1 MTSPFEDQG
10 IEKAMIPLSF
20 AQQRLWFINQMEG
33 SNSTYNVGIIF
44 RLTGGLDHEALSNA
58 LNDLVGRHEA
68 LRTVFGE
75 HEGVPYQR
83 ILPTAEAVVHLDV
96 RHVPQSALMEA
107 VETACHYCFDL
118 SAELLLRG
126 WLLAVGPDEHV
137 LVLLMHHIVTDGWST
152 GPLTRD
158 LAAAYAA
165 RIRGNAPDWDD
176 LPVQYA
182 DYATWQRELLGSDDD
197 PTSVMQRQLRYWQEA
212 LKDLPEELTLPTDRP
227 RPAVS
232 SYQGGMVRLDL
243 SPATRRALVALAHE
257 SRATLF
263 MVLQAGLAAL
273 LTRMG
278 AGADIPL
285 GVPVAGRSDP
295 ALYDLVGFFV
305 NTLVLRADT
314 SGSPTFRELLGRLRQ
329 ANLGASENQDLPFE
343 RLVEVM
349 NPARS
354 RARNPLFQVMLSLEQ
369 DAGSGFEL
377 PGLDI
382 SRVDI
387 TWDRAMFDLTINV
400 SEEGED
406 AGLAGSLIYATD
418 IFDRHT
424 AESLAARFA
433 RLLEAGAAH
442 PDQKIS
448 EIDILTA
455 EESRQLLDGWN
466 KTARAI
472 PDVTVPE
479 LFEQQVSRTPDAI
492 AVQADDLTLSYAE
505 LNERSNRL
513 AHYLISKG
521 ISPEDV
527 IAIAVPRSAALI
539 VTILAVLKSGAAYLP
554 IDLGYPD
561 ERIGLMIAD
570 AAPVYLLY
578 TGPELPNPG
587 HRTSAL
593 RIDSDELAQELAE
606 LPQQNLSDLTR
617 HASLSPGNAAYVIY
631 TSGSTGDAKG
641 VVVGHRNLVNYL
653 AWSADAFP
661 AVRGS
666 TILHSSISFDFT
678 ITALLSPLAA
688 GGLVRVA
695 DLDASA
701 GEDAG
706 QGAVDPSTFLKIT
719 PSHLDLIANSSA
731 QWSPT
736 QQLLFCG
743 EPLTSGVLAK
753 WQGINPDIEVL
764 NGYGPTE
771 ATIECTWH
779 EVTPSAPQSSAQV
792 PIGRP
797 IWNTKVFVLDDLLRP
812 VPVGV
817 VGELYVAGAGL
828 ARGYLGRP
836 GLTAER
842 FVACPYSAGGARM
855 YRTGDLAFWRADG
868 QLVCVGRADEQVK
881 IRGYRIEL
889 GEIEAVL
896 ARHPGVRQAAVSVR
910 DDRRGGQLLAAYI
923 VLADGEEVAA
933 AELRAHVAAAL
944 PNYMIPAAFVEL
956 DRLPVTPNGKLDRE
970 ALPAPDFVAAAATDA
985 LPRTPLE
992 ELLCQLF
999 AEVLGLPRVGIHASF
1014 FDLGGHSLL
1023 AARLAFRLRKVLAR
1037 DIAVGLLF
1045 AHPSVAELA
1054 LAVAVGPE
1062 ADAAVEAAASS
1073 PEALERLLVV
1083 LKQDEHIG
1091 ESLRGLTASLPREV
1105 SDPAGPRF
1113 LLTGATGFFGAFLLD
1128 ELLRSTD
1135 RRITCLVRA
1144 TDSDHALD
1152 RVRRSLTRFD
1162 RWTPE
1167 AASRVSAVAGDLE
1180 QPLLGMSEV
1189 EYGRLAETVSDIYHC
1204 GAQVNLMLP
1213 FENVRAANLGGTR
1226 EIVRLAATSILKR
1239 VHYIS
1244 TDAQLAGGYV
1254 LSKRLAEH
1262 ALLKATDAGVP
1273 VHVYRVPRLS
1283 LDTRTGRG
1291 NPRDIALRLLRV
1303 VVELRSAPD
1312 VNFSEMW
1319 IPVDEAARLVIS
1331 ASGAELDAS
1340 RFSVVTPEPTTW
1352 RDVMDMVRAAGF
1364 QIMLKPADEW
1374 AEQVGASDSEEHHV
1388 VLSAIA
1394 LSGAERDTR
1403 WDGDFTVYEDPEAFG
1418 QLLTGPSLDAATL
1431 NRYLHIIAPAD
1442 DRVGG

>member
-1 MTSPFEDQG
+1 
-10 IEKAMIPLSF
+10 MIPLSF

-33 SNSTYNVGIIF
+33 PNPTYNVANIF
-44 RLTGGLDHEALSNA
+44 RLTGRLDHEALSNA
-58 LNDLVGRHEA
+58 LNDVVGRHEA

-75 HEGVPYQR
+75 HEGAPYQR
-83 ILPTAEAVVHLDV
+83 ILPAADAVVRMDV
-96 RHVPQSALMEA
+96 RHVPQSSLMEA
-107 VETACHYCFDL
+107 VETACHYRFDL
-118 SAELLLRG
+118 SAELLFRA
-126 WLLAVGPDEHV
+126 LLLVVGPDEHV

-158 LAAAYAA
+158 LSAAYTA
-165 RIRGNAPDWDD
+165 RIDGSAPDWDD

-197 PTSVMQRQLRYWQEA
+197 PSSVMQRQLRYWQEV

-232 SYQGGMVRLDL
+232 SYQGGMVRFGL
-243 SPATRRALVALAHE
+243 SPAARRALVALAHE
-257 SRATLF
+257 GRATLF

-278 AGADIPL
+278 AGTDIPL
-285 GVPVAGRSDP
+285 GVPVAGRGDA
-295 ALYDLVGFFV
+295 ALYDLAGFFV
-305 NTLVLRADT
+305 NTLVVRADT

-329 ANLGASENQDLPFE
+329 ANLGANENQDLPFE

-369 DAGSGFEL
+369 DAGSGFTL

-387 TWDRAMFDLTINV
+387 TWDRAMFDLTIDV
-400 SEEGED
+400 SEGEGDD
-406 AGLAGSLIYATD
+406 AGLAGSIIYATD
-418 IFDRHT
+418 IFERHT
-424 AESLAARFA
+424 AESLAARFV
-433 RLLEAGAAH
+433 RLLEAGAEH
-442 PDQKIS
+442 PDRKIS
-448 EIDILTA
+448 EIDILA
-455 EESRQLLDGWN
+455 ADERLQLLDGWTS
-466 KTARAI
+466 TAKAI

-479 LFEQQVSRTPDAI
+479 QFEQQVSRTPDAV
-492 AVQADDLTLSYAE
+492 AVKADDLTLTYAE

-521 ISPEDV
+521 VSPDDV
-527 IAIAVPRSAALI
+527 IAIAVPRSASLI
-539 VTILAVLKSGAAYLP
+539 VAVLAVLKSGAAYLP
-554 IDLGYPD
+554 VDLGYPD
-561 ERIGLMIAD
+561 DRIGLMIAD
-570 AAPVYLLY
+570 AAPAYLICA
-578 TGPELPNPG
+578 GPELPNSHHG
-587 HRTSAL
+587 TSVL
-593 RIDSDELAQELAE
+593 RIDTDERLRELAE
-606 LPQQNLSDLTR
+606 LPRQNPSDLAR
-617 HASLSPGNAAYVIY
+617 HAALSPGNAAYVIY

-641 VVVGHRNLVNYL
+641 VIVSHRSLVNYL
-653 AWSADAFP
+653 SWSADAFY

-678 ITALLSPLAA
+678 ITALLSPLVT
-688 GGLVRVA
+688 GGCVRVA
-695 DLDASA
+695 DLDPSA

-706 QGAVDPSTFLKIT
+706 QGPADTSTFLKIT
-719 PSHLDLIANSSA
+719 PSHLDLIIHSSA

-743 EPLTSGVLAK
+743 EPLTNGLLAK
-753 WQGINPDIEVL
+753 WQRLNPRIEVL

-771 ATIECTWH
+771 TTIECTWH
-779 EVTPSAPQSSAQV
+779 EVTSSARQSSGQV

-797 IWNTKVFVLDDLLRP
+797 IRNTKVFVLDDLLRP

-817 VGELYVAGAGL
+817 AGELYVAGAGL

-836 GLTAER
+836 DLTAER
-842 FVACPYSAGGARM
+842 FVACPYSADGARM

-896 ARHPGVRQAAVSVR
+896 ARHPRVRQAAVSVR
-910 DDRRGGQLLAAYI
+910 EDRAGGKLLAAYI
-923 VLADGEEVAA
+923 VLAETEEVTA
-933 AELRAHVAAAL
+933 AELRAYVAAAL
-944 PNYMIPAAFVEL
+944 PNYMIPAAFVEMN
-956 DRLPVTPNGKLDRE
+956 RLPVTPNGKLDRD

-985 LPRTPLE
+985 SPRTPLE
-992 ELLCQLF
+992 EMLCLLF

-1023 AARLAFRLRKVLAR
+1023 AARLAFRLRKVMGR

-1054 LAVAVGPE
+1054 QAVAAGPE
-1062 ADAAVEAAASS
+1062 ADAAAETAASS
-1073 PEALERLLVV
+1073 PEALESRLAEM
-1083 LKQDEHIG
+1083 KQDESVG
-1091 ESLRGLTASLPREV
+1091 EALRGLTAILPRGV
-1105 SDPAGPRF
+1105 SESADRHF
-1113 LLTGATGFFGAFLLD
+1113 LLTGATGYFGAFLLD
-1128 ELLRSTD
+1128 QLLRNTD

-1144 TDSDHALD
+1144 TDADHALE

-1167 AASRVSAVAGDLE
+1167 AASRISAVPGDLE
-1180 QPLLGMSEV
+1180 QPRLGMSEA
-1189 EYGRLAETVSDIYHC
+1189 EYSRLAETVSDIYHC
-1204 GAQVNLMLP
+1204 GAQVNLMLS
-1213 FENVRAANLGGTR
+1213 FENVRAANLDGTR
-1226 EIVRLAATSILKR
+1226 EIVRLAATSALKR

-1262 ALLKATDAGVP
+1262 VLLQARDAGVP
-1273 VHVYRVPRLS
+1273 ANVYRVPRLS
-1283 LDTRTGRG
+1283 LDTRTAQG

-1303 VVELRSAPD
+1303 VVELGTAPD

-1331 ASGAELDAS
+1331 TSLAEPEAS

-1352 RDVMDMVRAAGF
+1352 RDVMGLVRAAGF
-1364 QIMLKPADEW
+1364 QIMLKSAGEW
-1374 AEQVGASDSEEHHV
+1374 AEQVRASDSEEHHV
-1388 VLSAIA
+1388 VLSTIA
-1394 LSGAERDTR
+1394 LSGDDRDAR
-1403 WDGDFTVYEDPEAFG
+1403 WDDDFTVYEDPEAFG

-1431 NRYLHIIAPAD
+1431 NRYLQMTAPAY